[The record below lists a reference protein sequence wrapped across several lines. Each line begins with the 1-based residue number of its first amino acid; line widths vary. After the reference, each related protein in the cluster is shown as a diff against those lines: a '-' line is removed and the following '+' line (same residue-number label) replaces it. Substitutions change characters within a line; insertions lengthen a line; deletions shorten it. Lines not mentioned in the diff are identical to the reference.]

1 MNNARGWHLIGFR
14 SNHAEHLAKNLKAQ
28 VGLLYEANR
37 IQYFSVVGTFIVY
50 YIFLV
55 LKNFG

>member
-37 IQYFSVVGTFIVY
+37 IQYFFRSWNLYSVL
-50 YIFLV
+50 YISRA
-55 LKNFG
+55 